1 MFDKLC
7 RDTVGLPS
15 GRSPILHQMV
25 WLGMFQGGWNG
36 FAAQRNKL
44 SCRPTLG
51 VNYTQLAPDEK
62 SCGSWRISV
71 TPKASA
77 GCKSTLAFGSSH
89 ERPVAERRYFAVNSH
104 VSLRP
109 CASAAQSGVKGYY
122 PLREACRRAAVFRSQ
137 VTCLPTPLRARG
149 AVRGQGVLPL
159 ARGPSPSGG
168 ISQPT
173 HMSPYAPARP
183 RRSPGSRGTTPCARP
198 VAERRY
204 FAANSHVSLHPC
216 APTARSPGS
225 RGTTPCARPVAER
238 RYLRSQLTCLPMPLR
253 AAGAQSER
261 GTQSPILPRTM
272 KRAPSKV

>member
-1 MFDKLC
+1 MYDKLC

-15 GRSPILHQMV
+15 GRSPILHQMAC
-25 WLGMFQGGWNG
+25 LGPFQGGWNS

-89 ERPVAERRYFAVNSH
+89 EARR
-104 VSLRP
+104 RM
-109 CASAAQSGVKGYY
+109 AAFSIQLTRKPHRTSE
-122 PLREACRRAAVFRSQ
+122 P
-137 VTCLPTPLRARG
+137 RG
-149 AVRGQGVLPL
+149 L
-159 ARGPSPSGG
+159 SPSGG
-168 ISQPT
+168 ISQSS

-216 APTARSPGS
+216 APQARSPNGGLS
-225 RGTTPCARPVAER
+225 PRFCRER
-238 RYLRSQLTCLPMPLR
+238 
-253 AAGAQSER
+253 
-261 GTQSPILPRTM
+261 
-272 KRAPSKV
+272 

>member
-1 MFDKLC
+1 MYDKLC

-77 GCKSTLAFGSSH
+77 GCKSTLTFGSSH
-89 ERPVAERRYFAVNSH
+89 EARR
-104 VSLRP
+104 RM
-109 CASAAQSGVKGYY
+109 AAFSIQLTRKPHRTSE
-122 PLREACRRAAVFRSQ
+122 P
-137 VTCLPTPLRARG
+137 
-149 AVRGQGVLPL
+149 
-159 ARGPSPSGG
+159 RGPSPSGG
-168 ISQPT
+168 ISQSI

-183 RRSPGSRGTTPCARP
+183 RRSPGSRGTTPCAIRE
-198 VAERRY
+198 ARRR
-204 FAANSHVSLHPC
+204 AAVF
-216 APTARSPGS
+216 
-225 RGTTPCARPVAER
+225 
-238 RYLRSQLTCLPMPLR
+238 RSQLTCLSTPLR

>member
-7 RDTVGLPS
+7 RDTVGLPF

-89 ERPVAERRYFAVNSH
+89 EARR
-104 VSLRP
+104 RM
-109 CASAAQSGVKGYY
+109 AAFSIQLTRKPHRTSE
-122 PLREACRRAAVFRSQ
+122 P
-137 VTCLPTPLRARG
+137 
-149 AVRGQGVLPL
+149 
-159 ARGPSPSGG
+159 RGPSPSGG
-168 ISQPT
+168 ISQSI
-173 HMSPYAPARP
+173 HMSPYAPAHP
-183 RRSPGSRGTTPCARP
+183 R
-198 VAERRY
+198 
-204 FAANSHVSLHPC
+204 
-216 APTARSPGS
+216 RSPGS

-238 RYLRSQLTCLPMPLR
+238 RYLRSQLTRLPMPLR
-253 AAGAQSER
+253 ARGAQSGVKGYYPLREPRGPSPSDGIFAANSHVSLCPCAPQARSPNGGLSPRFCRER
-261 GTQSPILPRTM
+261 
-272 KRAPSKV
+272 

>member
-1 MFDKLC
+1 MYDKLC

-89 ERPVAERRYFAVNSH
+89 EARRRRMAAFSIQLTRKPHRTSEPRGLSPSGGIFAANSH
-104 VSLRP
+104 VSLAPAR
-109 CASAAQSGVKGYY
+109 
-122 PLREACRRAAVFRSQ
+122 LRR
-137 VTCLPTPLRARG
+137 

-159 ARGPSPSGG
+159 ARGLSPSGG
-168 ISQPT
+168 ISQSS

-204 FAANSHVSLHPC
+204 FAA
-216 APTARSPGS
+216 
-225 RGTTPCARPVAER
+225 
-238 RYLRSQLTCLPMPLR
+238 LPMPLR
-253 AAGAQSER
+253 AAGAQSEL

>member
-15 GRSPILHQMV
+15 GCSPILHQMV

-89 ERPVAERRYFAVNSH
+89 EARRRRMAVFFIQLTRKPHRTSEPRGP
-104 VSLRP
+104 SP
-109 CASAAQSGVKGYY
+109 SGGISQSIHMSPYAPAHPRRSPGVKGYY
-122 PLREACRRAAVFRSQ
+122 PLREACRRATVS
-137 VTCLPTPLRARG
+137 
-149 AVRGQGVLPL
+149 
-159 ARGPSPSGG
+159 
-168 ISQPT
+168 SQPT
-173 HMSPYAPARP
+173 HTSPYAPAR
-183 RRSPGSRGTTPCARP
+183 RRRAVRGQWVLPLARAARP

-204 FAANSHVSLHPC
+204 FAA
-216 APTARSPGS
+216 
-225 RGTTPCARPVAER
+225 
-238 RYLRSQLTCLPMPLR
+238 LPMPLR
-253 AAGAQSER
+253 AVGAQSER

>member
-89 ERPVAERRYFAVNSH
+89 EARRRMAAFSIQLTRKPHRTSEPRGLSPSGGISQSSH
-104 VSLRP
+104 MSP
-109 CASAAQSGVKGYY
+109 YAPA
-122 PLREACRRAAVFRSQ
+122 RRR
-137 VTCLPTPLRARG
+137 R

-159 ARGPSPSGG
+159 ARGLSPSGG
-168 ISQPT
+168 I
-173 HMSPYAPARP
+173 
-183 RRSPGSRGTTPCARP
+183 
-198 VAERRY
+198 
-204 FAANSHVSLHPC
+204 FAANSHVSLCPC
-216 APTARSPGS
+216 APQARSPGS

-238 RYLRSQLTCLPMPLR
+238 RYLRSQLTRLPMPLR
-253 AAGAQSER
+253 TCGAQSER